1 LKIGIGMIPGILTYM
16 IGTLAALFP
25 IANPIGSVPIF
36 YSLTAADTR
45 VERREQAGRITINVI
60 LILAV
65 FLIGGRTVLE
75 FFGISLNVLRIA
87 GGLLVAHAA
96 WEMVTSHQRLTASE
110 QRAGEEKEDIS
121 FTPMAIPLIAGPG
134 SIGVVIGLATKMTQ
148 WSDYLGCLMGI
159 VLFGG
164 LLYIC
169 LILGE
174 SLLSI
179 LGRDRCAV
187 NCRWGDI
194 TFSGGSSTSFQIKSD
209 RESQLLYK
217 FKSRP
222 FL

>member
-179 LGRDRCAV
+179 LGRNGLGALNRVLGFFILAIAV
-187 NCRWGDI
+187 QLIADGVI
-194 TFSGGSSTSFQIKSD
+194 SLFQVAVPH
-209 RESQLLYK
+209 L
-217 FKSRP
+217 FK
-222 FL
+222 